1 MERPVPGGYGSL
13 LSTHSHHAVVHAAPS
28 RPHRRSARELPLK
41 NDSLELKSD
50 WHYEESGQ
58 RQHYLI
64 EARVDGRVRGR
75 AHGWF
80 EPGGKFV
87 LEKIE
92 MDPAQRSRG
101 HGSALIARLREKARE
116 KHCTELVFKG
126 VRASN
131 GGAIRL
137 YESMGAVP
145 VRTSEAL
152 VDYVI
157 APP

>member
-1 MERPVPGGYGSL
+1 MLR
-13 LSTHSHHAVVHAAPS
+13 ACAAPVQ
-28 RPHRRSARELPLK
+28 RTREPPLK
-41 NDSLELKSD
+41 NEPLELRSD

-80 EPGGKFV
+80 EPGGQFV

-92 MDPAQRSRG
+92 MEPAQRSRG

-116 KHCTELVFKG
+116 KDCTQLVFKG
-126 VRASN
+126 VRATN
-131 GGAIRL
+131 RGAIRL

-145 VRTSEAL
+145 VRTSDTL
-152 VDYVI
+152 LDYVI

>member
-1 MERPVPGGYGSL
+1 M
-13 LSTHSHHAVVHAAPS
+13 VHAAHP
-28 RPHRRSARELPLK
+28 RRRRRNAWELPLK
-41 NDSLELKSD
+41 TDTLELKSD

-58 RQHYLI
+58 RQHYLV

-80 EPGGKFV
+80 EPGGPFV

-116 KHCTELVFKG
+116 KRCTGLVFKG

-131 GGAIRL
+131 RGAIRL
-137 YESMGAVP
+137 YESMGAQP
-145 VRTSEAL
+145 VRTSETL
-152 VDYVI
+152 LDFVI